1 MTLKSFYTKGLTLF
15 SLHIGSIY
23 DPKRQSHP
31 GPNSRPEPGD
41 EFQVSQEVDKL
52 WAISLQR
59 DPPLP
64 SIHPSWSGLAGKPLP
79 SRPACSSAKD

>member
-31 GPNSRPEPGD
+31 GPNFRPEPGD
-41 EFQVSQEVDKL
+41 EFQAEEKELLSPTKKAQKILGDWVIRICPSVSHSNFQDL
-52 WAISLQR
+52 I
-59 DPPLP
+59 P
-64 SIHPSWSGLAGKPLP
+64 S
-79 SRPACSSAKD
+79 